1 MTVQEQVIVVPGQ
14 CNRVAQIIRP
24 LRIRQSFLNRPFLRM
39 EVPREIKLRAYLM
52 AVAIC
57 HQTAN
62 LIDRKRNLYGW
73 DFIEEVFIRLA
84 REGSPLLDPDHAF
97 FLNEN
102 TVGAHLAEAFTLA
115 DQPGYCALDRL
126 EERARL
132 ATDLLDGIASKFG
145 NSVENLLND
154 SAGPGG
160 LKTVYDRLGQFT
172 AYSDPLRKKSSF
184 LIKLALDAG
193 LITLDPDS
201 RFVPVMDYHMM
212 RVLLRMGCVEVTDSK
227 LRDDLLQRRPLP
239 DDLPV
244 RSKCI
249 DAMLLIS
256 GTSGH
261 PIEGTNDFFWSL
273 GRSCCHTRP
282 LCVWKSCEKKP
293 CTFAVIVEL
302 DDHSAC
308 LFAEVCRA
316 ARQEDYRNLWQPMVE
331 THYY

>member
-1 MTVQEQVIVVPGQ
+1 MVDAGQ
-14 CNRVAQIIRP
+14 CTRVAQAIRP
-24 LRIRQSFLNRPFLRM
+24 LRIRQSFLNRPFLSM
-39 EVPREIKLRAYLM
+39 EVPREIKLRAYLV

-73 DFIEEVFIRLA
+73 DFIEEVFIRLS
-84 REGSPLLDPDHAF
+84 REGSPLLDPDHACS
-97 FLNEN
+97 LNEKD
-102 TVGAHLAEAFTLA
+102 VGALLAEAFTLP
-115 DQPGYCALDRL
+115 DQPGICALDRL
-126 EERARL
+126 EERTRL
-132 ATDLLDGIASKFG
+132 ATELLEGISNKFG
-145 NSVENLLND
+145 NSADSLLKD
-154 SAGPGG
+154 SAGQGG
-160 LKTVYDRLGQFT
+160 LQIIYNRLAQFT
-172 AYSDPLRKKSSF
+172 AFSDPLRKKSSF

-193 LITLDPDS
+193 LISLDQAS

-212 RVLLRMGCVEVTDSK
+212 RVLLRMGCVEVTDNK

-256 GTSGH
+256 GEAGH
-261 PIEGTNDFFWSL
+261 PIEKTNDFFWSL

-282 LCVWKSCEKKP
+282 LCVWKTCEKNP

-308 LFAEVCRA
+308 HFAEVCRA
-316 ARQEDYRNLWQPMVE
+316 AQQEDYRNLWQPVVQ